1 MPDVQNFPPSV
12 GFTFNTAKLLFRLK
26 WSQQKFTEFDFTVLF
41 FFPSISSA
49 ISNVINKRA
58 SPPKHNTASI
68 LRLSF
73 LGGNKPT
80 GQGVRV
86 GAGLHAAQLWNSVCH
101 PRQVR
106 RTSCHCAG
114 GKVAKVYI
122 KSRTEAGTAS
132 ASSMRIMLLSL
143 AISRLHPISQ
153 NCWTIY
159 KCLREPLCY

>member
-12 GFTFNTAKLLFRLK
+12 GFTFYTAKLLFQLK
-26 WSQQKFTEFDFTVLF
+26 WSQQKFTEFYNFVLF
-41 FFPSISSA
+41 PLHFFCHNI
-49 ISNVINKRA
+49 INIRV
-58 SPPKHNTASI
+58 SPPTHNTAST
-68 LRLSF
+68 LRLCF
-73 LGGNKPT
+73 LSGNKPM
-80 GQGVRV
+80 GQDVRA
-86 GAGLHAAQLWNSVCH
+86 GADLHAAQLWNIVCH

-122 KSRTEAGTAS
+122 KSRTGSGTAS
-132 ASSMRIMLLSL
+132 ASSMRITLLSL
-143 AISRLHPISQ
+143 AISRLHPVSQ